1 MTIKQIKA
9 MFFTGSAKAIFLI
22 SAIFV
27 FELIFILPASTIL
40 QQNGFLSSVLPAV
53 LVDYANGDRLSQ
65 NVIPLRI
72 NSLLSEAAQLKAED
86 MANRGYFS
94 HDGPNGEKPWTWLD
108 RVGYDYA
115 SAGENLAVDFLDSK
129 EINEAWMNSP
139 KHKENILKN
148 DFQEVG
154 IGVAPGVFEGHETIF
169 VVQFLGSTKD
179 DARNL
184 SLISNNEKQA
194 SLARSLTGSVFS
206 LNLMWENLSSAFS
219 LRHSSWWQRVISSP
233 CQTANVANSFLLLVV
248 LILLAFKVKNNK
260 RFSKINFMLLVLVG
274 LVLLISIFVLNGS
287 WFLGTIR

>member
-148 DFQEVG
+148 
-154 IGVAPGVFEGHETIF
+154 
-169 VVQFLGSTKD
+169 
-179 DARNL
+179 L
-184 SLISNNEKQA
+184 SNE
-194 SLARSLTGSVFS
+194 
-206 LNLMWENLSSAFS
+206 
-219 LRHSSWWQRVISSP
+219 
-233 CQTANVANSFLLLVV
+233 
-248 LILLAFKVKNNK
+248 
-260 RFSKINFMLLVLVG
+260 INFN
-274 LVLLISIFVLNGS
+274 I
-287 WFLGTIR
+287 